1 MLIVIPRSIF
11 RGRRLPVSDV
21 DDDDRARQIILVSFT
36 VVYSSFVLMSCSV
49 LSMEEQRQHVFS
61 DSMVHVDAKF
71 ETKYV

>member
-1 MLIVIPRSIF
+1 M
-11 RGRRLPVSDV
+11 SDV

-49 LSMEEQRQHVFS
+49 LSMEEQRQHVFF